1 MSKRLFI
8 DLLMVTLL
16 MAAAVCV
23 AKGILESSI
32 ASYFGAWVLVIGAA
46 LLWLES
52 RRARRD
58 CTMAIDDSARPRTEQ
73 FK

>member
-16 MAAAVCV
+16 LGALLCI

-32 ASYFGAWVLVIGAA
+32 SAYFGAWALVISAA

-52 RRARRD
+52 RRARRE
-58 CTMAIDDSARPRTEQ
+58 TAPIIDDNTRPRTEQ